1 MNYIDIIIAIPLL
14 WGLYK
19 GFTKGIILEAAT
31 LIALGLAIWGAVKFH
46 DFVTVWMRESLN
58 WTSKYMPVI
67 SFALIFIGV
76 LILVFAIAKLL
87 EKIIKAV
94 ALGFLNKLAGGV
106 FGILKFGLIL
116 SVVIFLL
123 NAIEKNY
130 SFIPPDIKNK
140 SVLYEPVGKIA
151 PLIIPGLKDSKLNK
165 TSLKQSIQEAIGQ

>member
-76 LILVFAIAKLL
+76 LVLVFAIAKLL

>member
-76 LILVFAIAKLL
+76 LVLVFAIAKLL

-165 TSLKQSIQEAIGQ
+165 KSLKQSIQEAIGQ

>member
-76 LILVFAIAKLL
+76 LVLVFAIAKLL

-116 SVVIFLL
+116 SVIIFLL

-130 SFIPPDIKNK
+130 SFIPPDVKNK

>member
-76 LILVFAIAKLL
+76 LVLVFAIAKLL

-94 ALGFLNKLAGGV
+94 ALGFLNKLAGGI

-116 SVVIFLL
+116 SVIIFLL

-130 SFIPPDIKNK
+130 SFIPPDVKNK

>member
-76 LILVFAIAKLL
+76 LVLVFAIAKLL

-130 SFIPPDIKNK
+130 SFIPPDVKNK

>member
-76 LILVFAIAKLL
+76 LVLVFAIAKLL

-94 ALGFLNKLAGGV
+94 ALGFLNKLAGGI

>member
-76 LILVFAIAKLL
+76 LVLVFAIAKLL

-116 SVVIFLL
+116 SVIIFLL

-130 SFIPPDIKNK
+130 SFIPPDVKNK

-165 TSLKQSIQEAIGQ
+165 TSLKQSIQEAIGR

>member
-76 LILVFAIAKLL
+76 LVLVFAIAKLL

-116 SVVIFLL
+116 SVIIFLL